1 MVGDGYKLLSMEET
15 ERYIRNNSHLSN
27 APSTAEVEVEE
38 GGLSLGEM
46 NKVLLQ
52 TAEELTLHVI
62 ELLKQIDKLRP

>member
-27 APSTAEVEVEE
+27 APSTAEVEE